1 MLLGPKILLV
11 SHVCLGFRTSR
22 CFGAINI
29 PESFICVAVLL
40 SPFLLSIPVA
50 VLLPGC
56 FWAQDTLRLFVS
68 HLFPC
73 SFPLLS
79 QTCFRTSLSIAIL
92 FSGYVWDTK
101 FSLFSTCFCACLP
114 CWSIAQCSL
123 FWLLWGKDSRCVPS
137 VSAPVSLLVLNLFW
151 LFFLRCCCSPWVLPA
166 HRMLIGCSLSNCLF
180 PYLSS
185 LLSPFRA
192 LLSFLLSF
200 FLSFFSFFLCFFLS
214 LSLSLALLLSRCLL
228 GPLILLVC
236 HLFPYVSSLF
246 SPSCILVSLV
256 LSKLYPSFAPH
267 CYSSL
272 RLLWAECFSLLVFL
286 RISLLACLCVLW
298 DKIYYPLHSLTLS
311 LLHVSLQAVSLSSLH
326 YRASS

>member
-40 SPFLLSIPVA
+40 SPFLLSIPVT

-92 FSGYVWDTK
+92 FSGYVWDAK

-151 LFFLRCCCSPWVLPA
+151 HFFLRCCCSLWVLPA
-166 HRMLIGCSLSNCLF
+166 HRMLIGCSLSIVCFRTCRPCCLHF
-180 PYLSS
+180 VP
-185 LLSPFRA
+185 
-192 LLSFLLSF
+192 F
-200 FLSFFSFFLCFFLS
+200 FLSFFLFFLSFLLCFFS
-214 LSLSLALLLSRCLL
+214 LSLSLAVLLSRCLL

-298 DKIYYPLHSLTLS
+298 DETYYPLHSLTLS

-326 YRASS
+326 YRASF

>member
-1 MLLGPKILLV
+1 MLWGNKHSRVLHLCCSPPLSIPFVHPCYCSSSWMLLGTGYSSSLRLPFVSVFVPLVVSNLFPYFSIYCYSFLWVRLGRKVLLV
-11 SHVCLGFRTSR
+11 FHLFLC
-22 CFGAINI
+22 
-29 PESFICVAVLL
+29 L
-40 SPFLLSIPVA
+40 SPLLIHCSVFFVLVA
-50 VLLPGC
+50 LGKG
-56 FWAQDTLRLFVS
+56 
-68 HLFPC
+68 
-73 SFPLLS
+73 LS
-79 QTCFRTSLSIAIL
+79 LCPI
-92 FSGYVWDTK
+92 
-101 FSLFSTCFCACLP
+101 CFCARL
-114 CWSIAQCSL
+114 SACSQL
-123 FWLLWGKDSRCVPS
+123 VLTLLS
-137 VSAPVSLLVLNLFW
+137 SLLLFS
-151 LFFLRCCCSPWVLPA
+151 LGASGAQDA
-166 HRMLIGCSLSNCLF
+166 HRMLLVHCLF

-192 LLSFLLSF
+192 LLSFFLSFSFFFFLSF
-200 FLSFFSFFLCFFLS
+200 FLSFSLS

-298 DKIYYPLHSLTLS
+298 DETYYPLHSLTLS

>member
-40 SPFLLSIPVA
+40 SPFLLSIPVT

-92 FSGYVWDTK
+92 FSGYVWDAK

-151 LFFLRCCCSPWVLPA
+151 HFFLRCCCSLWVLPA
-166 HRMLIGCSLSNCLF
+166 HRMLIGCSLSIVCFRTCRPCCLHF
-180 PYLSS
+180 VP
-185 LLSPFRA
+185 
-192 LLSFLLSF
+192 F
-200 FLSFFSFFLCFFLS
+200 FLSFFLFFLSFLLCFFLS
-214 LSLSLALLLSRCLL
+214 LSLLLFFFLGACWDPWFFSSAICFRTCLPCSLQVVYLS
-228 GPLILLVC
+228 P
-236 HLFPYVSSLF
+236 LF
-246 SPSCILVSLV
+246 SPSCIL
-256 LSKLYPSFAPH
+256 
-267 CYSSL
+267 
-272 RLLWAECFSLLVFL
+272 
-286 RISLLACLCVLW
+286 
-298 DKIYYPLHSLTLS
+298 HSLPIAILLS
-311 LLHVSLQAVSLSSLH
+311 GCFGQNASPYLSSFV
-326 YRASS
+326 

>member
-11 SHVCLGFRTSR
+11 SHVCLGFKTSR

-40 SPFLLSIPVA
+40 SPFLLSIPVT

-92 FSGYVWDTK
+92 FSGYVWDAK

-123 FWLLWGKDSRCVPS
+123 VALGKGLSLCPICFCARL
-137 VSAPVSLLVLNLFW
+137 SACSQLVLTVLSPLLLFS
-151 LFFLRCCCSPWVLPA
+151 LGASGAQDA
-166 HRMLIGCSLSNCLF
+166 HRMLLVHCLF

-192 LLSFLLSF
+192 LLSF
-200 FLSFFSFFLCFFLS
+200 FSFFLS

-298 DKIYYPLHSLTLS
+298 DETYYPLHSLTLS

-326 YRASS
+326 YRASF